1 MKENRKI
8 RFMENNKVFTYQYLA
23 KQNKEVEHIRRKY
36 LPKEEDK
43 METLRKL
50 DARVQ
55 MAGTVPSLCIGI
67 IGCLIFGIGMCF
79 GLDVFAGATWLSV
92 LFMIIGTMIM
102 IPAYPIYRKI
112 AQRTKAELTPDIL
125 RLSDEII
132 KSTKN

>member
-1 MKENRKI
+1 
-8 RFMENNKVFTYQYLA
+8 MENNKVFTYQYLA

-67 IGCLIFGIGMCF
+67 IGCLIFGIGMC
-79 GLDVFAGATWLSV
+79 
-92 LFMIIGTMIM
+92 
-102 IPAYPIYRKI
+102 
-112 AQRTKAELTPDIL
+112 
-125 RLSDEII
+125 
-132 KSTKN
+132 

>member
-8 RFMENNKVFTYQYLA
+8 RFMENNKVFTYQYSA
-23 KQNKEVEHIRRKY
+23 KQNKEVEHIIRKY

>member
-8 RFMENNKVFTYQYLA
+8 RFMENNKVFTYQYSA

-36 LPKEEDK
+36 PPKEEDK